1 MVALI
6 IQGLIAFNNASY
18 EPQPFHATL
27 LSIAVIVFAI
37 VFNTV
42 LAQRLPMLEGII
54 VVLHV
59 LGFFAIVIPL
69 WIMAP
74 RTKPEIALLEFTNNG
89 GWSTTGLA
97 AMVGLNGPLSVL
109 IGYDCSVHM
118 CKCNAGLKLFVP
130 SDDIQLKKSTTPQ
143 SHFPSLSCGRSS

>member
-1 MVALI
+1 MVGLI
-6 IQGLIAFNNASY
+6 IQGLIAFNDASY
-18 EPQPFHATL
+18 EFHNYHGTL
-27 LSIAVIVFAI
+27 LAIAVIVFAI

-42 LAQRLPMLEGII
+42 LAQRLPLMEGLI
-54 VVLHV
+54 VVLHI
-59 LGFFAIVIPL
+59 LGFFAIIIPL
-69 WIMAP
+69 WVMAP

-118 CKCNAGLKLFVP
+118 CK
-130 SDDIQLKKSTTPQ
+130 
-143 SHFPSLSCGRSS
+143 

>member
-1 MVALI
+1 MIGLI
-6 IQGLIAFNNASY
+6 IQGLIAFNDASY
-18 EPQPFHATL
+18 EFHNYHGTL
-27 LSIAVIVFAI
+27 LSIAVIAFAI

-42 LAQRLPMLEGII
+42 LAQRLPLLEGII
-54 VVLHV
+54 VLLHI
-59 LGFFAIVIPL
+59 LGFFAVIIPL

-74 RTKPEIALLEFTNNG
+74 RTRPEIALLQFTNNG

-118 CKCNAGLKLFVP
+118 CKCNTG
-130 SDDIQLKKSTTPQ
+130 
-143 SHFPSLSCGRSS
+143 HLSW